1 MTRPSTIGAHW
12 ALTVFMAAVLVAS
25 SIALLVGPASQQ
37 VRAETEAD
45 ILIGDPISYTDLGID
60 DVDIG
65 TLSIDSKDPSRVI
78 GTAYKYDDGY
88 VHGLAITTS
97 GDTAILGETQPLYQ
111 SEYDTEWGSRGPDGA
126 GLILLDESRAV
137 SMAYKAYLFADD
149 AVIDLRILTIDGENQ
164 FTVGPKHT
172 LDPQIRI
179 RDYSARIAALDAD
192 RFVLSYIDYYDSYMH
207 SVVCTVNGDDITV
220 GESSVFSG
228 AKDAMIASLDA
239 DHFLVYYTATTP
251 NAPNMG
257 TAMVATVTGNTVT
270 YGSPTTFMVTQD
282 VYYAQDPSITVLDAN
297 RFVICSQAYD
307 EEVEIKVATIDG
319 TSISIGEPV
328 TFPFYADLPRL
339 VVMDDSH
346 FVWAYVIEDP
356 DTYETTTHVVLASV
370 DGDAI
375 TFGEPIE
382 YPHGRPI
389 FVVSLEPTRFGIIGV
404 RSYSDQYPV
413 GAICTVPSLAAPP
426 AVAPTMT
433 SISPTEA
440 VTGELYSCLLTA
452 DMDVVWTLIS
462 GPEWL
467 SLIGNDL
474 SGTPIEAGQY
484 DVMISFVCDG
494 HPEAYEE
501 WTITVVP
508 ELVLTNTP
516 AEGTITYVVL

>member
-1 MTRPSTIGAHW
+1 
-12 ALTVFMAAVLVAS
+12 MAAVLVAS